1 MNTKGEKIEIA
12 EIIKSCREMN
22 PNELMQLLQMDKPK
36 FWSWGATAFK
46 VDNMRKPRMLRFK
59 SNGYKHKGHVYI
71 FVNGSDLFDVYLTTT
86 QGTIVEISDNSHG
99 GLYFDMLV
107 DWIDTRIEK
116 QDDYVR

>member
-1 MNTKGEKIEIA
+1 MNTKGEKIEPI
-12 EIIKSCREMN
+12 EIIKSCRQLD
-22 PNELMQLLQMDKPK
+22 PNELMALLQADKPK
-36 FWSWGATAFK
+36 FWSWGATGFK

-86 QGTIVEISDNSHG
+86 QGTIVEVSDG
-99 GLYFDMLV
+99 MGLYFDMLT

-116 QDDYVR
+116 LDDYVR